1 MTTETIK
8 VKYDIGF
15 DEGKYQIIKN
25 TIKYGVIGLMVGTIL
40 RISMHMFGNNSKIS
54 HTNRV

>member
-40 RISMHMFGNNSKIS
+40 RISMHIFSNNSKVQNM
-54 HTNRV
+54 NRV

>member
-25 TIKYGVIGLMVGTIL
+25 TIKYGVIGLVVGTIL
-40 RISMHMFGNNSKIS
+40 RISIHMFSNNSKVQ
-54 HTNRV
+54 HMNRV